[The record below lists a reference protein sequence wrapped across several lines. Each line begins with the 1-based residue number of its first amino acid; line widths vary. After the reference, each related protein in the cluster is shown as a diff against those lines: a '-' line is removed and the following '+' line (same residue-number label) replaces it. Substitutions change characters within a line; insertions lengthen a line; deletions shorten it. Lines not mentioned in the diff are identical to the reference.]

1 MAPSQD
7 SFPENANQPSVSTPV
22 DTKETRIPKVGH
34 TGNVEFERFI
44 SDDLQSLPV
53 LVQALDNQWM
63 PNALLKSTLEKRQI
77 TKRTDNKLRKAVRSE
92 YIRSLING
100 QQVILNRA
108 YLYNNAII
116 SQDFVRK
123 NNPQR
128 EAFRELL
135 EDEVIIPYLYAE
147 QTPVDLPNYE
157 KDEKAFS
164 AWQELCQDV
173 RTRCVRLSWDDK
185 ENLQLARRHL
195 AERFHRFALAAPAGD
210 VETYLRDL
218 NLDKSAE
225 SGLRQRLIDL
235 GHFCLDFSSRGKS
248 VTRNDLYKAFVTA
261 GDNPAERKYD
271 ISKPFASEI
280 KQLIDLSYNC
290 NLPDAL
296 GGYLITPVDSLPRTA
311 LQEWQKATKQPGIT
325 GGELLTLLQRTA
337 FDLVERGLNVKSMD
351 ALSLQDVQ
359 EIRKMDE
366 WTLYIESVEKLLN
379 NPLNF
384 ADGGAD
390 RIYERYNRLAK
401 RITNLIAGQ
410 DRKDNILTSWSPVAE
425 LVFYIAGAV
434 LSCIWTTSGPVIQLM
449 GQVAGDVGAAAVP
462 VVGRLVIRDRAEKKA
477 RQDLSTSVDFMR
489 FSMRHAKEEWRE
501 IESQVQGLS
510 GYQQLTGKLQTK
522 EIVDPILSYPDYFD

>member
-1 MAPSQD
+1 MTSTHD
-7 SFPENANQPSVSTPV
+7 SLPEGTNQTSVSTSV
-22 DTKETRIPKVGH
+22 DTRETRISRVGH
-34 TGNVEFERFI
+34 VGNVEFERFEPN
-44 SDDLQSLPV
+44 DLKSLPV

-63 PNALLKSTLEKRQI
+63 PNTLLKLTLEKGQI
-77 TKRTDNKLRKAVRSE
+77 TKNTDRKLRKAVRSE

-108 YLYNNAII
+108 YLYNNPII
-116 SQDFVRK
+116 SQDFAEK
-123 NNPQR
+123 SSLKR
-128 EAFRELL
+128 EAFKDLL

-147 QTPVDLPNYE
+147 QTPIDLPNYE
-157 KDEKAFS
+157 KDDTAFL
-164 AWQELCQDV
+164 AWTNLCQEV
-173 RTRCVRLSWDDK
+173 RPRCIRLSWDDK

-195 AERFHRFALAAPAGD
+195 AERFHRFTLAAPAGD

-235 GHFCLDFSSRGKS
+235 GRFCLDFSSQGKS

-261 GDNPAERKYD
+261 GNNPAERKYD
-271 ISKPFASEI
+271 KSRPFAGEI

-311 LQEWQKATKQPGIT
+311 LQEWQKAAKQPGIS
-325 GGELLTLLQRTA
+325 GAELLTLLQRTA

-351 ALSLQDVQ
+351 ALSLQDVR

-366 WTLYIESVEKLLN
+366 WTLYIESVEKLLS

-390 RIYERYNRLAK
+390 RVYEKYNRLTK

-410 DRKDNILTSWSPVAE
+410 NRKLDILTSWSPVAE

-434 LSCIWTTSGPVIQLM
+434 LSCIWTANGPVIQLL

-462 VVGRLVIRDRAEKKA
+462 VVGRLVIRDRSEKRA
-477 RQDLSTSVDFMR
+477 QQDLSTSVDFMR

-501 IESQVQGLS
+501 IERQVQSFS
-510 GYQQLTGKLQTK
+510 GYQQLTGNLQAK